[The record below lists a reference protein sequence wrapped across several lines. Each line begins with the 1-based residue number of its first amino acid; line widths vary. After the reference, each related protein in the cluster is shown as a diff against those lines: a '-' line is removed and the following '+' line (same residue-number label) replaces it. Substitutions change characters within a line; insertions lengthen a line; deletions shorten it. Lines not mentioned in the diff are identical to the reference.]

1 MLEVMRVQMSEA
13 LEMGY
18 FVWAIIVT
26 VIAVA
31 LVVIV
36 IYMQRKFQKSILA
49 YDERIKQ
56 KDGRSLQAGINFT
69 RGELTEVLASFK
81 LLTEYNQIALFSS
94 VSKAFSIDLMG
105 IKEDSVDFIEVKT
118 EGTRLS
124 KDENRVKKL
133 IDEKQVRYRIVE
145 GDIPKFNIK
154 DRELK
159 RNNKKKTENEE

>member
-1 MLEVMRVQMSEA
+1 MAEA

-31 LVVIV
+31 LVAVI
-36 IYMQRKFQKSILA
+36 IYMQRKYQKFALVF
-49 YDERIKQ
+49 EQRIKQ
-56 KDGRSLQAGINFT
+56 KDTKSFQAGTNFS
-69 RGELTEVLASFK
+69 RGELNEVLASFK
-81 LLTEYNQIALFSS
+81 LLNEYDQIALFSS

-118 EGTRLS
+118 EGTGLTKS
-124 KDENRVKKL
+124 ENKVKKL

-145 GDIPKFNIK
+145 GDIPKFSIK
-154 DRELK
+154 EREE
-159 RNNKKKTENEE
+159 KKSSTTKEKTAKKDS

>member
-1 MLEVMRVQMSEA
+1 MAEA

-26 VIAVA
+26 VIAGA
-31 LVVIV
+31 LVAVV
-36 IYMQRKFQKSILA
+36 IYMQRKYQKFALA
-49 YDERIKQ
+49 FEQRIKQ
-56 KDGRSLQAGINFT
+56 KDGKSLQAGINFT

-81 LLTEYNQIALFSS
+81 LLNEYDQIALFSS

-118 EGTRLS
+118 EGTSLTKS
-124 KDENRVKKL
+124 ENKVKKL

-145 GDIPKFNIK
+145 GDIPKFSIK
-154 DRELK
+154 EREE
-159 RNNKKKTENEE
+159 KKSSTTKEKTAKKGS